1 MTRPLYPYYERE
13 LAFLRQQA
21 REFARQYPATAGRLL
36 LEPGRSADP
45 HVERLLE
52 GAALLAGR
60 VRHKLDDEFPELTDA
75 LLGILYPHYLAPVP
89 SAAVVQFDPDPTRVN
104 APGGYTLPAGTR
116 LHTQVINGLRCR
128 YRTTSPVTLWPLQLR
143 EAEWLPPPF
152 PRGVRPPARTA
163 AVLRLRFDAQGGAKL
178 PDLRLDR
185 MRLYLSADPQLVP
198 ALYEALLNN
207 ALAVTIRD
215 PDSTDDRA
223 SVTRPAADCLAPGG
237 FDPDDGL
244 LPYPAHALPGYR
256 LLTEYFAFPQKF
268 WFVDVIGLASAR
280 PALGGRRFEV
290 LIHLDKTVPALEQAV
305 DATTFRP
312 GCAPVVNLFEQTA
325 EPIPVTHT
333 RTEYPVVPNV
343 GFPLGMEVYS
353 VSAVTLTAPSA
364 PGPVTYEPFFAV
376 RYGHRD
382 DRRAFWYTSR
392 RSALGPDDRGTNVVV
407 SLVDTEFEPDK
418 PADGVLV
425 VRTLCTN
432 RDLPD
437 RLRQSGATAA
447 FETEAAAPVT
457 RVRCL
462 YGPTSPLR
470 PFGRRGF
477 WPLVSHLTLT
487 HLGLNED
494 ADATAALKGILAL
507 YDLSD
512 GDAGDQR
519 AAAARQAIEGVVK
532 VSSRPVVRRVG
543 KLTAAGFV
551 RGLEVDLLLDEEKFV
566 GVGAF
571 LFASVLERYF
581 ALHVTANSFTQL
593 VVRTRAGG
601 EPLTA
606 WPPRAGRQPLL

>member
-1 MTRPLYPYYERE
+1 VTRPLYPYYERE
-13 LAFLRQQA
+13 LAFLRQSA

-52 GAALLAGR
+52 GVALLAGR

-75 LLGILYPHYLAPVP
+75 MLGVLYPHYLAPIP
-89 SAAVVQFDPDPTRVN
+89 SCAVIEFTPDPARVN
-104 APGGYTLPAGTR
+104 TPGGYTLPAGTR
-116 LHTQVINGLRCR
+116 LQTQPVNGLRCR
-128 YRTTSPVTLWPLQLR
+128 YRTASPVTLWPITLR
-143 EAEWLPPPF
+143 QAEWMPPPF
-152 PRGVRPPARTA
+152 SRGVRPPARTA
-163 AVLRLRFDAQGGAKL
+163 AVLRLVFDAPAGVRL
-178 PDLRLDR
+178 TELRLDAL
-185 MRLYLSADPQLVP
+185 RLYLSADPQLVP
-198 ALYEALLNN
+198 PLYETLLNN
-207 ALAVTIRD
+207 ATAVTFRD
-215 PDSTDDRA
+215 PDAPGGSA
-223 SVTRPAADCLAPGG
+223 GVTRPAAECLAPGG
-237 FDPDDGL
+237 FNPDDGL
-244 LPYPAHALPGYR
+244 LPYPPHAMPGYR

-268 WFVDVIGLASAR
+268 WFVDLTGFAAAR
-280 PALGGRRFEV
+280 PALTGRRLEV
-290 LIHLDKTVPALEQAV
+290 LVYLDHTLPSLEQAV

-333 RTEYPVVPNV
+333 KAEYPLVPSV

-353 VSAVTLTAPSA
+353 VGTVTLTAPSA
-364 PGPVTYEPFFAV
+364 GGPVEYEPFFSI
-376 RYGHRD
+376 RYGRSAE
-382 DRRAFWYTSR
+382 RRAFWYASR
-392 RSALGPDDRGTNVVV
+392 RSSVGSDDRGTDMHL
-407 SLVDTEFEPDK
+407 SLVDSAFEPDK

-437 RLRQSGATAA
+437 RLRQSGVPAA
-447 FETEAAAPVT
+447 FEPELATPVT

-462 YGPTSPLR
+462 YGPTSALR

-512 GDAGDQR
+512 GDSGDQR
-519 AAAARQAIEGVVK
+519 SAIARQAVDGITQ
-532 VSSRPVVRRVG
+532 VSSKPVVRRVG
-543 KLTAAGFV
+543 KLTAAGFC
-551 RGLEVDLLLDEEKFV
+551 RGLEVDLLLDEEKFI

-581 ALHVTANSFTQL
+581 ALHATANSFTQL

-601 EPLTA
+601 EPLKV

>member
-1 MTRPLYPYYERE
+1 MTRPIYPYYERE
-13 LAFLRQQA
+13 LAYLRQSA

-75 LLGILYPHYLAPVP
+75 LLGVLYPHYLAPIP
-89 SAAVVQFDPDPTRVN
+89 SCAVVQFDPDPARVN
-104 APGGYTLPAGTR
+104 VAGGHTLPAGTR
-116 LHTQVINGLRCR
+116 LHTQPVNGLRCR
-128 YRTTSPVTLWPLQLR
+128 YRTASPVTLWPLALR
-143 EAEWLPPPF
+143 QAEWLPPPF
-152 PRGVRPPARTA
+152 PRGVQPPARTA
-163 AVLRLRFDAQGGAKL
+163 AVLRLRFDAAAGARL
-178 PDLRLDR
+178 GDLRLDR
-185 MRLYLSADPQLVP
+185 LRLFLSADPQLVP
-198 ALYEALLNN
+198 ELYEALLNN
-207 ALAVTIRD
+207 VLSVAVRD
-215 PDSTDDRA
+215 PDSADERA
-223 SVTRPAADCLAPGG
+223 CVTRPAADFLAPGG
-237 FDPDDGL
+237 FGDDDGL

-256 LLTEYFAFPQKF
+256 LLTEYFVFPQKF
-268 WFVDVIGLASAR
+268 WFVDLVGLAAAR

-290 LIHLDKTVPALEQAV
+290 LVYLDRTLPALEQAV

-312 GCAPVVNLFEQTA
+312 GCAPAVNLFEQTA

-333 RTEYPVVPNV
+333 RAEYPVVPNV
-343 GFPLGMEVYS
+343 AFPLGMEVYS
-353 VSAVTLTAPSA
+353 IGAVTLTSPSA
-364 PGPVTYEPFFAV
+364 PGPAEYEPFFAV
-376 RYGHRD
+376 RYGRRD
-382 DRRAFWYTSR
+382 DRRAFWYSSR
-392 RSALGPDDRGTNVVV
+392 KSPLGPDDRGTNVQIA
-407 SLVDTEFEPDK
+407 LVDSDFEPGR

-437 RLRQSGATAA
+437 RLRQSGVAAA
-447 FETEAAAPVT
+447 FEPEAAAPVS

-477 WPLVSHLTLT
+477 WPLVSHLTLS

-512 GDAGDQR
+512 ADAGDQR
-519 AAAARQAIEGVVK
+519 SATARQAIDGVTRVT
-532 VSSRPVVRRVG
+532 SRPVVRRVG
-543 KLTAAGFV
+543 KLTAAGFC

-566 GVGAF
+566 GVGEY
-571 LFASVLERYF
+571 LFASILERF
-581 ALHVTANSFTQL
+581 FSLHATANSFTRL
-593 VVRTRAGG
+593 VVRNRAGG
-601 EPLTA
+601 EPLKA